1 MRVAAAC
8 AILACLFVAE
18 ACHQR
23 RRHMMHVF
31 LYRLEDLQASL
42 GDLQLSVVTMRS
54 AYQRFATSARRVLE
68 EGRRRAGQ
76 P

>member
-1 MRVAAAC
+1 VRVGVAL

-42 GDLQLSVVTMRS
+42 GELDVSFVSMRS
-54 AYQRFATSARRVLE
+54 AYTRFATSARRVLE